1 MQEHLMI
8 DGNNAMHA
16 MPEISRELAR
26 DRNLAR
32 DSLLRMFE
40 PLVADGNR
48 VTVVFDGREGRG
60 SLQKHRS
67 IESFDVVYSSSS
79 EGADGV
85 IERMIMAAKK
95 PERICVVTNDNLI
108 RNCAYAHGASAMRV
122 EQLEKRLDHSID
134 QVTRRANH
142 ARKGSQGN
150 IETFHNRL
158 EFPEGKND

>member
-8 DGNNAMHA
+8 DANNAMHA
-16 MPEISRELAR
+16 MPDIARELAH

-32 DSLLRMFE
+32 DSLLRMLE

-60 SLQKHRS
+60 SLQKYRNLDS
-67 IESFDVVYSSSS
+67 YDVVYSSSS

-85 IERMIMAAKK
+85 IERMVMVAKN
-95 PERICVVTNDNLI
+95 PGRICVVTNDNLI

-122 EQLEKRLDHSID
+122 EEFVKRLDHSID
-134 QVTRRANH
+134 QVSRRANFNKS
-142 ARKGSQGN
+142 RSRS
-150 IETFHNRL
+150 ERVPFHNRI
-158 EFPEGKND
+158 EFPEGDK